1 MREINSLVNSKS
13 DKTVRFI
20 YVIKDDLFESKDRTK
35 FFDLM
40 IPIIPEVTSHNSRGK
55 VLEIFSDIE
64 EEQLKISPKILE
76 KISVFIDD
84 MRLLYSIRNEYEIYS
99 KALDTDVY
107 SDELFALIVLKNV
120 FPKEFEELEND
131 RGYLYKILNK
141 RNVLIKEYEESL
153 SSKIKEREELK
164 NFLVT
169 RLSDFLAIN
178 IPTTGINLQINESR
192 GQFMYDWYR
201 NKESSKL
208 IYFGSNGAYYTF
220 NSFIETLYK
229 KDPSLRERLE
239 QVNYNDFD
247 VKIESL
253 DEEIKNLNDEINRRH
268 TAKTSDLL

>member
-1 MREINSLVNSKS
+1 M
-13 DKTVRFI
+13 VR
-20 YVIKDDLFESKDRTK
+20 
-35 FFDLM
+35 
-40 IPIIPEVTSHNSRGK
+40 
-55 VLEIFSDIE
+55 LEE
-64 EEQLKISPKILE
+64 KRLKLLHVVKRIHLTKILE

-99 KALDTDVY
+99 KGLDTDVY

-141 RNVLIKEYEESL
+141 RNILIKEYEESL

-208 IYFGSNGAYYTF
+208 IYF
-220 NSFIETLYK
+220 
-229 KDPSLRERLE
+229 
-239 QVNYNDFD
+239 
-247 VKIESL
+247 
-253 DEEIKNLNDEINRRH
+253 EIGRAH
-268 TAKTSDLL
+268 V

>member
-1 MREINSLVNSKS
+1 M
-13 DKTVRFI
+13 
-20 YVIKDDLFESKDRTK
+20 
-35 FFDLM
+35 
-40 IPIIPEVTSHNSRGK
+40 
-55 VLEIFSDIE
+55 
-64 EEQLKISPKILE
+64 
-76 KISVFIDD
+76 
-84 MRLLYSIRNEYEIYS
+84 
-99 KALDTDVY
+99 
-107 SDELFALIVLKNV
+107 
-120 FPKEFEELEND
+120 
-131 RGYLYKILNK
+131 
-141 RNVLIKEYEESL
+141 

-268 TAKTSDLL
+268 TAKTSDLLLELDEEALSLYFEEENKEFKEITENHYFPLIRVLMLSGLVDENYWRYKGYFHEGYLGHNDNIFINRVLSGKQLIMILSLISLLL

>member
-1 MREINSLVNSKS
+1 MLPLIFASVWLSIRISFKISKFSFKGAESELIEEDDAQLLDQEAREIVYLILASDIGTIIFEDLDRFKDISIFIRLREINSLVNSKS

-107 SDELFALIVLKNV
+107 SDELFALIVLK
-120 FPKEFEELEND
+120 
-131 RGYLYKILNK
+131 
-141 RNVLIKEYEESL
+141 
-153 SSKIKEREELK
+153 
-164 NFLVT
+164 
-169 RLSDFLAIN
+169 
-178 IPTTGINLQINESR
+178 
-192 GQFMYDWYR
+192 MY
-201 NKESSKL
+201 
-208 IYFGSNGAYYTF
+208 F
-220 NSFIETLYK
+220 
-229 KDPSLRERLE
+229 
-239 QVNYNDFD
+239 Q
-247 VKIESL
+247 
-253 DEEIKNLNDEINRRH
+253 KNL
-268 TAKTSDLL
+268 KS